1 MFKKYG
7 QAGVALFSRLR
18 CNQNSD
24 VLVIVSRHGSGL
36 LKLVEGLKFLL
47 FNPVS
52 CPIFFTPKFFYHFL
66 RIKTDDRLVR
76 YIYATAKICR
86 TKVILST
93 DAISQLTAVKNMLPN
108 VEIIAIMHGLY
119 IAQPENEQIRE
130 AWTKA
135 RESDVVLF
143 SLGSYDLFN
152 YRRWGNIHSRIIPVG
167 SLNDSIYRN
176 IQDKSPVE
184 IFDLCIVEAAIEI
197 SPEKEFNQIRL
208 ANWLRIVEYVNE
220 LVSRN
225 KLRVIVALSKSNN
238 QELIREWFHQ
248 RLGSS
253 ISFVESNDEFGTYR
267 AIDSS
272 KVSIG
277 DVSTS
282 LIEALGRGNKIISL
296 NFSDTALL
304 DLPVHAINRMNK
316 PTYAEFEER
325 YQNLVSMD
333 QSAYLELT
341 ASETFNSISYDSR
354 RPTHIAIRSFLESA
368 IQQRTRRPC
377 K

>member
-7 QAGVALFSRLR
+7 QAGTTLFSRLR
-18 CNQNSD
+18 RNQNSD
-24 VLVIVSRHGSGL
+24 VLVIVSRNGLGL
-36 LKLVEGLKFLL
+36 LTLVEGLRFLL

-52 CPIFFTPKFFYHFL
+52 CPIFLTPKFIYHFL
-66 RIKTDDRLVR
+66 QIKTDDRLVR
-76 YIYATAKICR
+76 YIYATAKTCR

-93 DAISQLTAVKNMLPN
+93 DAISQLNAVKNMLPE
-108 VEIIAIMHGLY
+108 VEVVAIMHGLY

-135 RESDVVLF
+135 RESDVILF
-143 SLGSYDLFN
+143 SLGNYDLIN

-167 SLNDSIYRN
+167 SLNDSIYRSF
-176 IQDKSPVE
+176 QFKSPVD

-197 SPEKEFNQIRL
+197 NPEKKFNQIRL
-208 ANWLRIVEYVNE
+208 ANWLKIVEFVNE

-225 KLRVIVALSKSNN
+225 KLRIIVALSKSNN
-238 QELIREWFHQ
+238 QELIRQWFQQ
-248 RLGSS
+248 RLDSN

-282 LIEALGRGNKIISL
+282 LIEALGRGNRIISL
-296 NFSDTALL
+296 NFTDTALL

-316 PTYAEFEER
+316 PTYMQFEER

-341 ASETFNSISYDSR
+341 AQETYSSISYDLHK
-354 RPTHIAIRSFLESA
+354 PAHVAIRSFLESA
-368 IQQRTRRPC
+368 IQQRMRGQR